1 MINRISMSL
10 NKLLIMSIV
19 ILLVSFFI
27 IAANG
32 RAMPAGSGG
41 AGKSYHEMDLVM
53 YVNPLCGTGD
63 GNNTFP
69 GADAPFGM
77 LQWSPD
83 TRGSKKHPG
92 GYQYTDSLISD
103 FSLDHISGAGCPY
116 GENFGFMPLI
126 GGQPAI
132 APSTRGSFSER
143 FSHRN
148 ETAKPGFYGVK
159 LENGVSV
166 QLTTTTRTG
175 FGRFTFPKRST
186 ATIMIN
192 AGSDINGAIV
202 SFIHIDS
209 ASHSVSGAQTGGH
222 FCGYPDV
229 GTVYFYA
236 VFNKPFDA
244 FSTWS
249 GNKLSYGDTNGNGKE
264 SGAFLSFDMSK
275 SRTILVKVSISYVS
289 IADAKEN
296 IETESPISR
305 FSNHDFHEAVLSAT
319 RQWNNLLNRIQV
331 SGGTKTDK
339 ETFYSMLYHALL
351 FPSACS
357 DVNGKY
363 MGYDGNVHTTSDGRV
378 QYANFSGWDIYR
390 SECQLLAILAPRRAS
405 DMAQS
410 LLVDYEQG
418 GAFPR
423 WGVPN
428 MDSGVMMGDPAA
440 PMIADFYAFGARDF
454 NAKAALAGLV
464 KAATDPHVVAQRSY
478 TYERDALADYLK
490 LGYVPEHQKGG
501 FGTVSMTLEYNT
513 SDFAVSRL
521 AKALGD
527 TADCR
532 ILLRHA
538 QFWKNIYNPK
548 TGYIQMR
555 RRDGSW
561 APGFKRNVIS
571 YDGVRAY
578 VEGTAGQYTWMVPFN
593 LKSLAAKMG
602 GRRIA
607 TARLDSFFTKLNVGD
622 GGNDGWMAWMG
633 NEPCLETPWIYCS
646 LGRPYKTQLTVR
658 RVMTT
663 LYSDK
668 PDAYPGNDDLGEM
681 SSWYVWG
688 AIGMYPEIPG
698 DNVLVLGSPL
708 FRKTVLH
715 LKDGEVTIEARGA
728 SVNAPYVQS
737 LIVNGRRT
745 NKSWIRFEEIS
756 RGGSL
761 RFNLGT
767 SPDKEWGR
775 ARNDAPPSYN

>member
-1 MINRISMSL
+1 MSNNLSMNLDSRTITL
-10 NKLLIMSIV
+10 ALLPIACCLM
-19 ILLVSFFI
+19 

-32 RAMPAGSGG
+32 WTKPAGHGQG
-41 AGKSYHEMDLVM
+41 RASYRQMDLVR

-83 TRGSKKHPG
+83 TRGSRKHPG

-116 GENFGFMPLI
+116 GENFGFMPMT
-126 GGQPAI
+126 GGLPAA
-132 APSTRGSFSER
+132 APATRGAFSVG

-148 ETAKPGFYGVK
+148 KTAKPGFYAVR
-159 LENGVSV
+159 LDNGISIE
-166 QLTTTTRTG
+166 LTTTTRTG
-175 FGRFTFPKRST
+175 FGRFTFPGCST
-186 ATIMIN
+186 GTIMIN

-236 VFNKPFDA
+236 VFNKPFSA
-244 FSTWS
+244 FGTWS
-249 GNKLSYGDTNGNGKE
+249 GRKLSHGDTNGNGKE
-264 SGAFLSFDMSK
+264 SGAFISFDMAK
-275 SRTILVKVSISYVS
+275 SRTVLVKVSISYVS
-289 IADAKEN
+289 IEDAKEN
-296 IETESPISR
+296 IEKESPLSR
-305 FSNHDFHEAVLSAT
+305 FSNRDFEDAVRSASDN
-319 RQWNNLLNRIQV
+319 WNCLLNRIQV
-331 SGGTKTDK
+331 SGGSETEK

-351 FPSACS
+351 FPSTCS
-357 DVNGKY
+357 DVSGKY
-363 MGYDGNVHTTSDGRV
+363 MGYDGDVHAARKGRV

-390 SECQLLAILAPRRAS
+390 SECQLLAVLVPKRAG

-410 LLVDYEQG
+410 LLADYRQG

-440 PMIADFYAFGARDF
+440 SMIADFYAFGAREFD
-454 NAKAALAGLV
+454 ATAALAGLV

-478 TYERDALADYLK
+478 TYERDALADYLR

-532 ILLRHA
+532 LLLRHA
-538 QFWKNIYNPK
+538 QYWKNIYNSK

-561 APGFKRNVIS
+561 APGFRRNVIS
-571 YDGVRAY
+571 YDGIRAY

-593 LKSLAAKMG
+593 LKGLAAKMG

-607 TARLDSFFTKLNVGD
+607 VARLDSFFTKLNVGD
-622 GGNDGWMAWMG
+622 SGKDGWMAWMG
-633 NEPCLETPWIYCS
+633 NEPCLETPWIYCF
-646 LGRPYKTQLTVR
+646 LGRPYKTQETVR

-663 LYSDK
+663 LFSDN

-715 LKDGEVTIEARGA
+715 LKHGEVTIEASGA
-728 SVNAPYVQS
+728 SEGAPFVHS
-737 LIVNGRRT
+737 LIVNGRRSD
-745 NKSWIRFEEIS
+745 KPWIRFNEIS
-756 RGGSL
+756 HGGSL
-761 RFNLGT
+761 GFHLGP
-767 SPDKEWGR
+767 SPDKKWGR
-775 ARNDAPPSYN
+775 VPDDAPPSYN

>member
-1 MINRISMSL
+1 MNQYSRAITSSLIPLACCLMIA
-10 NKLLIMSIV
+10 V
-19 ILLVSFFI
+19 
-27 IAANG
+27 NG
-32 RAMPAGSGG
+32 WAKPAGYDERRSP
-41 AGKSYHEMDLVM
+41 YRRMNLVT

-83 TRGSKKHPG
+83 THGSRKHPG
-92 GYQYTDSLISD
+92 GYQYADSLISD

-126 GGQPAI
+126 GGQPAV
-132 APSTRGSFSER
+132 APATRGSFSEG

-148 ETAKPGFYGVK
+148 ETAKPGCYGVR
-159 LENGVSV
+159 LDNGIRVE
-166 QLTTTTRTG
+166 LTATTRTG
-175 FGRFTFPKRST
+175 FGRFTFPKHST
-186 ATIMIN
+186 AAIMVN

-202 SFIHIDS
+202 SFVHVDS
-209 ASHSVSGAQTGGH
+209 AAHSVSGAQTGGH

-236 VFNKPFDA
+236 VFDKPFKT

-249 GNKLSYGDTNGNGKE
+249 GTKLSYGDTNGNGKE

-275 SRTILVKVSISYVS
+275 SRSVLVKVSISYVS
-289 IADAKEN
+289 IADAEEN
-296 IETESPISR
+296 IETENPLSR
-305 FSNHDFHEAVLSAT
+305 FSSRDFDNAVRSASDD
-319 RQWNNLLNRIQV
+319 WNSLLNRIQV
-331 SGGTKTDK
+331 SGGTGTET

-351 FPSACS
+351 FPSTCS
-357 DVNGKY
+357 DVNGRY
-363 MGYDGNVHTTSDGRV
+363 MGYDGNVHTTSKGRV

-390 SECQLLAILAPRRAS
+390 SECQLLAMLVPKHAS

-410 LLVDYEQG
+410 LLVDYQQG

-440 PMIADFYAFGARDF
+440 PVIADFYAFGARDF
-454 NAKAALAGLV
+454 DAKAALAGLV

-478 TYERDALADYLK
+478 TYERDALADCLK

-527 TADCR
+527 TADSR
-532 ILLRHA
+532 LLLSHA
-538 QFWKNIYNPK
+538 QFWKNIYNSK

-571 YDGVRAY
+571 CDGVRAY

-593 LKSLAAKMG
+593 LNGLAEKMG

-622 GGNDGWMAWMG
+622 GGKDGWMAWMG
-633 NEPCLETPWIYCS
+633 NEPCLETPWIYCF
-646 LGRPYKTQLTVR
+646 LGRPYKTQETVR

-663 LYSDK
+663 LFSDR

-688 AIGMYPEIPG
+688 AMGMYPEIPG

-708 FRKTVLH
+708 FRKIVLH
-715 LKDGEVTIEARGA
+715 LKRGEVKISARGA
-728 SVNAPYVQS
+728 SENAPYVRS
-737 LIVNGRRT
+737 LIVNGRGT
-745 NKSWIRFEEIS
+745 DKPWIRFKDIS
-756 RGGSL
+756 HGGSL
-761 RFNLGT
+761 GFDLSS
-767 SPDKEWGR
+767 SPDKQWGR
-775 ARNDAPPSYN
+775 PPDDSPPSYN

>member
-1 MINRISMSL
+1 
-10 NKLLIMSIV
+10 
-19 ILLVSFFI
+19 
-27 IAANG
+27 
-32 RAMPAGSGG
+32 
-41 AGKSYHEMDLVM
+41 MDLVG

-83 TRGSKKHPG
+83 TRGSRKHPG
-92 GYQYTDSLISD
+92 GYQYSDSLISD

-116 GENFGFMPLI
+116 GENFGFMPVI
-126 GGQPAI
+126 GGQPGV
-132 APSTRGSFSER
+132 APATRGSFSEG

-148 ETAKPGFYGVK
+148 ETAKPGYYGVR
-159 LENGVSV
+159 LDNGIEIA
-166 QLTTTTRTG
+166 LTTTTRTG
-175 FGRFTFPKRST
+175 FGRFTFPEHST
-186 ATIMIN
+186 ATVMVN

-209 ASHSVSGAQTGGH
+209 AAHSVSGAQTGGH

-236 VFNKPFDA
+236 VFNRPFEA
-244 FSTWS
+244 YSTWS
-249 GNKLSYGDTNGNGKE
+249 GHSLTHGAPNGNGKE
-264 SGAFLSFDMSK
+264 SGAFLSFDTSK
-275 SRTILVKVSISYVS
+275 SRTVLVKVSISYVS

-296 IETESPISR
+296 IEAESPLSQ
-305 FSNHDFHEAVLSAT
+305 FSDRDFEDAVRSASSN
-319 RQWNNLLNRIQV
+319 WDSLLNRIQV
-331 SGGTKTDK
+331 GGGTRTEK

-351 FPSACS
+351 FPSTCS

-363 MGYDGNVHTTSDGRV
+363 MGYDGNVHTASEGRV

-390 SECQLLAILAPRRAS
+390 SECQLLAMLVPKRAS

-410 LLVDYEQG
+410 LLVDYRQG

-440 PMIADFYAFGARDF
+440 PMIADFYAFGAREFD
-454 NAKAALAGLV
+454 AKAALAGLM

-501 FGTVSMTLEYNT
+501 FGTVSMTLEYNS

-521 AKALGD
+521 ANALGD

-532 ILLRHA
+532 LLLSHA
-538 QFWKNIYNPK
+538 QFWKNLYDPK

-593 LKSLAAKMG
+593 LKGLAEKMG

-607 TARLDSFFTKLNVGD
+607 TARLDSFFTRLNAGD
-622 GGNDGWMAWMG
+622 GGKDGWMAWMG
-633 NEPCLETPWIYCS
+633 NEPCLETPWIYCF
-646 LGRPYKTQLTVR
+646 LGRPYKTQATVR

-663 LYSDK
+663 LFSDK

-688 AIGMYPEIPG
+688 ALGLYPGIPG

-708 FRKTVLH
+708 FGKIVLH
-715 LKDGEVTIEARGA
+715 LKRGEVTIEARAA
-728 SVNAPYVQS
+728 SENAPYVRS
-737 LIVNGRRT
+737 LTVNGRRT
-745 NKSWIRFEEIS
+745 DKPWIRFSDIS

-761 RFNLGT
+761 RFDL
-767 SPDKEWGR
+767 SAFPDKQWGS
-775 ARNDAPPSYN
+775 APDDAPPSYN